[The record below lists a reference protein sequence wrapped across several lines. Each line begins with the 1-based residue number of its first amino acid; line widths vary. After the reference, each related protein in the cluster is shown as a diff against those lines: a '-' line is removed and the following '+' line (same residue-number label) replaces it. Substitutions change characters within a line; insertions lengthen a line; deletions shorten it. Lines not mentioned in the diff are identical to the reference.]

1 MQMFWT
7 DMLYHIVLYSWILI
21 QLLIGYNLILPL
33 IFFFFYKAFCL
44 VKKSRYSNIPGPEH
58 DYAIILTA
66 YQQTDLIPFAIKSIL
81 KLNYSNFLVYIVADN
96 CDVSDLH
103 FEDER
108 VILLRPEEILA
119 SNTRSHFYAIRH
131 FERKHDRLTIIDS
144 DNLVHKD
151 YLSELDRYFSAGFLA
166 VQGLRKAKNLDTGY
180 AALDA
185 ARDIYYHFYD
195 GKVLFSLGSSA
206 TLSGSGMAFNTGL
219 YMKCLENLEIKGAGF
234 DKALQYA
241 ILNRGLRIA
250 FAEKAIVYDE
260 KTSMPEQ
267 LVKQRSRWINSW
279 FRYFPYGFNL
289 IRKGIMKTNLN
300 QFLFGLVLLRPP
312 LFIFLI
318 LSVICLL
325 VNIWISPFTAL
336 IWLAAFLCFFT
347 GFLISI
353 IRKNTDSRVYSALPG
368 IPKFV
373 YYQVISLFK
382 LGAADKISIAT
393 KHVHRNNPEGLVK

>member
-1 MQMFWT
+1 MQMFWS
-7 DMLYHIVLYSWILI
+7 DMLYHIVLYSWTLI
-21 QLLIGYNLILPL
+21 QILIGYNLILPL

-44 VKKSRYSNIPGPEH
+44 VKKSRFSNISGAEN
-58 DYAIILTA
+58 DYAIIVTA

-81 KLNYSNFLVYIVADN
+81 KLNYSNFLVYIVADD

-103 FEDER
+103 FKDER

-131 FERKHDRLTIIDS
+131 FERKHSRLTIIDS

-166 VQGLRKAKNLDTGY
+166 VQGLRKAKNLDTRY

-185 ARDIYYHFYD
+185 ARDIYYHYYD

-206 TLSGSGMAFNTGL
+206 TLSGSGMAFSTRL
-219 YMKCLENLEIKGAGF
+219 YMECLENLDIKGAGF

-260 KTSMPEQ
+260 KSSVPEQ

-279 FRYFPYGFNL
+279 FKYFGYGFKL
-289 IRKGIMKTNLN
+289 IGKGILNINFN
-300 QFLFGLVLLRPP
+300 QFLFGIVLIRPP

-318 LSVICLL
+318 LSFICLL
-325 VNIWISPFTAL
+325 VNSWIDPFLAL
-336 IWLAAFLCFFT
+336 IWLGALACFIT
-347 GFLISI
+347 GFFIALVQ
-353 IRKNTDSRVYSALPG
+353 KDTDPRIYKALVN
-368 IPKFV
+368 IPKFIF
-373 YYQVISLFK
+373 YQVLSLSK
-382 LGAADKISIAT
+382 IRSANKISIAT
-393 KHVHRNNPEGLVK
+393 KHIHGKNPEDL